1 MFTSYLHFAACV
13 KCVPGCHWGRAMAP
27 GRDWTFP
34 TASHQTSRYH
44 WLSGAHLIKHR
55 MHVRQARRE
64 RKVEKKLVSTKLL
77 TRQTEPCGA
86 PASRNGRRSWAA
98 HASGR
103 SLRSWRGRWRP
114 AGCCA
119 RPSLGGWSGVT
130 RGTPYHMRS
139 ARCSGTAPR
148 SGCDPAAFST
158 CPTENQVE
166 PAPSPTRKHTHTH
179 TRQTNTLL
187 YTFCGHSKLK
197 IHAYLINTNQL

>member
-1 MFTSYLHFAACV
+1 MCKVCTWLPLRPSHGSWPWLNISHSVTPNIQVSLACEKV
-13 KCVPGCHWGRAMAP
+13 LVFR
-27 GRDWTFP
+27 
-34 TASHQTSRYH
+34 
-44 WLSGAHLIKHR
+44 LSGAHLIKHR

-114 AGCCA
+114 AGCCE

-187 YTFCGHSKLK
+187 WTFCGHSKLK